1 MTESRK
7 NIAIIGPVYPY
18 KGGISHYTSLMAKNL
33 SKDFEVTVISFKKLY
48 PKFLF
53 RQKQKDFSEVIF
65 KVENTKYLINTT
77 NPFSWQKSANYIN
90 HINPDIVIFQWWHP
104 YFFFCYRYI
113 IQFIK
118 NKNIL
123 FVYHNVFPHENF
135 PFAKTITKLLLT
147 KGDYFI
153 LHSNQD
159 VADLCSIYPSA
170 KYRKTVHP
178 TYNTF
183 KFTGINKSEAR
194 ENLGIAKNVKILL
207 FFGFVREYKGLIYL
221 INAFPQICKELDNCL
236 LLIVGEFREDKSK
249 YINLIDELG
258 IAQNVKIIDNYVPD
272 QEIENIFMSSDLVIL
287 PYISSTQSG
296 IVQIAFGF
304 EKPVIVTNVGGL
316 PEVVKNGITGY
327 VVEPKDSDAIAQA
340 TIKFFKENKA
350 EIFSENINKES
361 YKYSWDHMNEIINSF
376 LL

>member
-1 MTESRK
+1 MTKCS
-7 NIAIIGPVYPY
+7 NNAVLGVQVIPD
-18 KGGISHYTSLMAKNL
+18 SLFKYFRSVCSSN
-33 SKDFEVTVISFKKLY
+33 SGFTVQV
-48 PKFLF
+48 
-53 RQKQKDFSEVIF
+53 R
-65 KVENTKYLINTT
+65 
-77 NPFSWQKSANYIN
+77 
-90 HINPDIVIFQWWHP
+90 
-104 YFFFCYRYI
+104 R
-113 IQFIK
+113 
-118 NKNIL
+118 NK
-123 FVYHNVFPHENF
+123 H
-135 PFAKTITKLLLT
+135 
-147 KGDYFI
+147 
-153 LHSNQD
+153 
-159 VADLCSIYPSA
+159 
-170 KYRKTVHP
+170 
-178 TYNTF
+178 
-183 KFTGINKSEAR
+183 
-194 ENLGIAKNVKILL
+194 
-207 FFGFVREYKGLIYL
+207 
-221 INAFPQICKELDNCL
+221 L